1 MCGIAKV
8 HSPVFSIGR
17 EYPRIVSYRAFSFDI
32 YLFFCFTFK
41 IFKIMLC
48 YLQSAELRPRE
59 GKLPFFICK
68 WQGVIGDTSA
78 DKVTDEGNGVVR
90 INVKAALARNII
102 LTKSIFPADEEALS
116 DWKKLLKCRV
126 MYVPEKNEDG
136 TYKKDDNGNYILNE
150 RVKEENKNKCVVNLL
165 YKQVDLASISDEV
178 KRIEFTTSDGRVM
191 KQSFITVIGF
201 IRETNNRNKALFHY
215 SSVRSGKLNTFYFV
229 TDGS

>member
-1 MCGIAKV
+1 
-8 HSPVFSIGR
+8 
-17 EYPRIVSYRAFSFDI
+17 
-32 YLFFCFTFK
+32 
-41 IFKIMLC
+41 MLC
-48 YLQSAELRPRE
+48 YLQSAELRPRD

-90 INVKAALARNII
+90 INVKAALARNIT

-150 RVKEENKNKCVVNLL
+150 KVKEENKNKCVVNLL
-165 YKQVDLASISDEV
+165 YKQVDLTSISDDV
-178 KRIEFTTSDGRVM
+178 KRIEFTTSDGRVI
-191 KQSFITVIGF
+191 KQKFITVIGF
-201 IRETNNRNKALFHY
+201 ADEKDVWAEEITPEEMAANNLRTNLANGTYIDISDEEEEKEAKPTKAK
-215 SSVRSGKLNTFYFV
+215 SKESTQAS
-229 TDGS
+229 DDDWD

>member
-1 MCGIAKV
+1 
-8 HSPVFSIGR
+8 
-17 EYPRIVSYRAFSFDI
+17 
-32 YLFFCFTFK
+32 
-41 IFKIMLC
+41 MLC
-48 YLQSAELRPRE
+48 YLQSAELRPRD

-90 INVKAALARNII
+90 VNVKAALARNIT

-116 DWKKLLKCRV
+116 EWKKLLKCRV
-126 MYVPEKNEDG
+126 MYVPEKNENG

-150 RVKEENKNKCVVNLL
+150 KVKEENKNKCVVNLL

-191 KQSFITVIGF
+191 KQNFITVIGF
-201 IRETNNRNKALFHY
+201 ADETDVWAEELTPEEMAANNLRTNLANGTYVDITDEEEKKEAKPTKAE
-215 SSVRSGKLNTFYFV
+215 SKKSTQAS
-229 TDGS
+229 DDDWD